1 MQDER
6 SQHTVSC
13 PVTNDRPVTYLSL
26 QNKRRAFQVLASR
39 LMDAK
44 LTKEIADRRATKNSL
59 VQSADRSEK
68 IRTYNFAQ
76 VWRLTSLLSII
87 YSHHDLDFRSEL
99 QTIGLT

>member
-13 PVTNDRPVTYLSL
+13 PVANDRPVTYFSL

-76 VWRLTSLLSII
+76 VCCLISLLCSIH
-87 YSHHDLDFRSEL
+87 SNCDFDLRSEL